1 MKKLVIILFFI
12 TPFLSISQ
20 TWSPN
25 PTEGFNEPYVVEL
38 KGYSAEDIYKSALD
52 WIKITF
58 KDFDEVILSNTIN
71 EQIKFQGLSG
81 VSPNQVYVIINIQFR
96 DGRYRVYPQRVQFF
110 PSKIDFSTKYMYKKD
125 GSIKKQNGKV
135 LTSALNLF
143 SRMENGIEDN
153 LKNSEEDW

>member
-1 MKKLVIILFFI
+1 MKIVEFFLTLFLRI
-12 TPFLSISQ
+12 MSL
-20 TWSPN
+20 
-25 PTEGFNEPYVVEL
+25 L
-38 KGYSAEDIYKSALD
+38 
-52 WIKITF
+52 
-58 KDFDEVILSNTIN
+58 
-71 EQIKFQGLSG
+71 
-81 VSPNQVYVIINIQFR
+81 
-96 DGRYRVYPQRVQFF
+96 PQRVQFF